1 MTPEYGIKLAVHLIS
16 TDFGDHAA
24 KVCDCLLRKG
34 TLALDDIVRTT
45 KLSPQQVKT
54 YLKVLIQHNC
64 VQAFAMEHE
73 GGCGEGPVVVTQYML
88 LFDNILHRMRFPKL
102 LAIVSEELDK
112 ECEEL
117 FEAFLKHGWLTLQQ
131 ILDRVPSN
139 QNEGNCTVQDALRGS
154 FTKLVNAHYVERCP
168 APDPFLVPP
177 DEEKTPARKH
187 DANSAKA
194 VEELEIGEQCDIAKA
209 TPSKAKG
216 FPVITDTCSDING
229 DKSIDN
235 PPGVVIGK
243 KRKQDA
249 LKLDTESGAASEK
262 DVPWRA
268 NYKELVCHLRHKA
281 CIENVRARLDS
292 GAAIVLSA
300 MLEATQ
306 SAEKNVKEEISVL
319 LSINT
324 ITEAVM
330 QSEAGCSMTLERIR
344 ASLVQLGCHPNG
356 VGADETYDIDLKKII
371 ELAQN
376 DEVESMVL
384 KRYGREAHRIFRLLS
399 KSCCPLETT
408 KISDTTF
415 IEKKEAAKILHK
427 LWKDECLHMEKIV
440 LNESRQSQFMLW
452 KVKKDTFWRHI
463 LDEMYHAALNLSIR
477 IIELR
482 RDKHVGALRERDVR
496 LAILLQASLMK
507 LDDALMLFH
516 DF

>member
-45 KLSPQQVKT
+45 KLSSQQVKT

-102 LAIVSEELDK
+102 LAIVSKELDK
-112 ECEEL
+112 ECEKL

-139 QNEGNCTVQDALRGS
+139 QNEGSNIQRPFSASMLKWVMENDEFESNRVQRKASIVQDALRGS

-194 VEELEIGEQCDIAKA
+194 LTDSFEELEIGEQCDIAKA

-216 FPVITDTCSDING
+216 FPVITDTCGDING
-229 DKSIDN
+229 DKSIGN
-235 PPGVVIGK
+235 PPGVVIRK

-344 ASLVQLGCHPNG
+344 ASLSSWVVIP
-356 VGADETYDIDLKKII
+356 
-371 ELAQN
+371 
-376 DEVESMVL
+376 MV
-384 KRYGREAHRIFRLLS
+384 
-399 KSCCPLETT
+399 
-408 KISDTTF
+408 
-415 IEKKEAAKILHK
+415 
-427 LWKDECLHMEKIV
+427 
-440 LNESRQSQFMLW
+440 
-452 KVKKDTFWRHI
+452 
-463 LDEMYHAALNLSIR
+463 
-477 IIELR
+477 
-482 RDKHVGALRERDVR
+482 
-496 LAILLQASLMK
+496 
-507 LDDALMLFH
+507 
-516 DF
+516 